1 MKGEDG
7 WRGGKAREIMSCGVC
22 DLRSNKTQNRDL
34 MGQKEKDGELEG
46 GAGERLDGIKLANAE
61 KTPGSFPPRPSV
73 C

>member
-46 GAGERLDGIKLANAE
+46 ERERD
-61 KTPGSFPPRPSV
+61 
-73 C
+73 